1 MHDLN
6 TISKLNA
13 EAFGEAVENF
23 RRQGRFVIATYSG
36 IALVSIE
43 TFTDEGDAMR
53 AFADFRPE
61 DPSNTVRLLFPR
73 KHGETDAPAGLV
85 GPAED

>member
-6 TISKLNA
+6 TIQRLNA

-53 AFADFRPE
+53 AFADFQPE
-61 DPSNTVRLLFPR
+61 DPSNTVRLLFPH
-73 KHGETDAPAGLV
+73 KTGEAPV
-85 GPAED
+85 

>member
-13 EAFGEAVENF
+13 QAFGEAVENF

-53 AFADFRPE
+53 TFGDKTGE
-61 DPSNTVRLLFPR
+61 DPSQHFKLLFPR
-73 KHGETDAPAGLV
+73 KPGEADAPAGV
-85 GPAED
+85 VDPAAC

>member
-6 TISKLNA
+6 TIAKLNA
-13 EAFGEAVENF
+13 EAFAEAVENF
-23 RRQGRFVIATYSG
+23 RRQGRFVIANYSG
-36 IALVSIE
+36 ITLCSIE

-73 KHGETDAPAGLV
+73 KPGEPA
-85 GPAED
+85 AS

>member
-36 IALVSIE
+36 LALVSIE

-53 AFADFRPE
+53 TFADFQPE
-61 DPSNTVRLLFPR
+61 DPSNTVRLLFPC
-73 KHGETDAPAGLV
+73 KAGEALV
-85 GPAED
+85 GPADC